1 MFGRLY
7 PLVEFNWTCHV
18 TSVKFGLPTREG
30 FIDLGDFESS
40 GNIVTLAA
48 GANAVLIPE
57 RLEVGAVYTT
67 AIATQRNFDF
77 NGLLVKMVLRY

>member
-1 MFGRLY
+1 LY
-7 PLVEFNWTCHV
+7 PLVEFNCIYHT
-18 TSVKFGLPTREG
+18 TSVSFGLPTRRG
-30 FIDLGDFESS
+30 FIDFDNFEAT

-67 AIATQRNFDF
+67 AIATQRDFDV
-77 NGLLVKMVLRY
+77 NGLLVKIMLRY